1 MFKTILIPVDLE
13 EPGFSRPAIEVAL
26 RELDRDGGKLHL
38 MTVIPGFASPLVA
51 SYFDP
56 AAVQKAHQAVDQH
69 LVEFARQELPD
80 DIQYDL
86 SVHQGHPAERIV
98 KQSKKVHADLII
110 MSAHHRGRLDSA
122 LLGSNSAR
130 VVERAKCSV
139 LILRRWDE
147 PEN

>member
-1 MFKTILIPVDLE
+1 MFKTILLPVDLE

-26 RELDRDGGKLHL
+26 RELDRDGGRVHL

-56 AAVQKAHQAVDQH
+56 RAVDKAHKAVDAK

-80 DIQYDL
+80 DVHYDM

-98 KQSKKVHADLII
+98 EEAKNIHADLII
-110 MSAHHRGRLDSA
+110 MSAHHRGRLDVA
-122 LLGSNSAR
+122 FLGSNSSR

-139 LILRRWDE
+139 MILRRWDDDAG
-147 PEN
+147 